1 MIKYNEVI
9 YKSMKICV
17 ISDEVWYNNNKEVIP
32 HRNCEWEE
40 EIEEENDKKRPYF
53 KNEYRPT
60 RYIKK
65 TTQFSDTEPIL
76 PYLINR
82 FALENIYIRE
92 DSKLFKLILNPNLYK
107 KILREEK
114 LNKLFNKTN

>member
-9 YKSMKICV
+9 YRGVRVCV
-17 ISDEVWYNNNKEVIP
+17 ICDEVWYNNNEKVIP

-40 EIEEENDKKRPYF
+40 EVEEENDKKRPYF
-53 KNEYRPT
+53 KKEDDEPK

-65 TTQFSDTEPIL
+65 STPFSDTEPIL

-82 FALENIYIRE
+82 FGLENIYIKE
-92 DSKLFKLILNPNLYK
+92 DKIFKLILNPNLHK
-107 KILREEK
+107 KLLREEK
-114 LNKLFNKTN
+114 LNKLFN